1 MTGGAVRSG
10 GCQCGA
16 VRFEAIGAPKFVGN
30 CHCTDCRKATGAA
43 FSTYVGFLSDQVRWS
58 GEARKTSESSSGVKR
73 GFCGKCGSPLSYQG
87 YKWAGETHL
96 FIGGFDDPSGLVPTG
111 DVFSHEALAWAPVKN
126 PVNP

>member
-1 MTGGAVRSG
+1 MSSETRKG

-16 VRFEAIGAPKFVGN
+16 VRFTAEGAPKFVGN

-43 FSTYVGFLSDQVRWS
+43 FSTYVGYRSERVTWS
-58 GEARKTSESSSGVKR
+58 GDERKLSESSSGVRR

-87 YKWAGETHL
+87 EKWAGETHL
-96 FIGGFDDPSGLVPTG
+96 FIGGFDDPTGLVPTG
-111 DVFSHEALAWAPVKN
+111 DVFSHEALAWAPVNN